1 MSKIG
6 NKPIVLPTG
15 VTLTVVD
22 GMVKVQ
28 GGKGQLEVAMTR
40 GIDVAVEDN
49 HVVVSAKKTDRTTKM
64 NHGLMRSLI
73 ANMIEGVSA
82 GFQRKLE
89 LVGTG
94 YRVAKAGQG
103 LTLTVGFSH
112 PVKVEPITGIQFD
125 TEGNNIIIVSGID
138 KQLVGQVAADIR
150 RVRPPE
156 PYKGK
161 GIRYQDEVVRRKQG
175 KTMAK

>member
-6 NKPIVLPTG
+6 NKPIVMPTG
-15 VTLTVVD
+15 VTLNVTPAALQ
-22 GMVKVQ
+22 VQ
-28 GGKGQLEVAMTR
+28 GPKGQLETPAVR
-40 GIDVAVEDN
+40 GIELVVADN
-49 HVVVSAKKTDRTTKM
+49 LLTVSAKKTDRTTKM
-64 NHGLMRSLI
+64 NHGLVRSLV
-73 ANMIEGVSA
+73 ANMVEGVST
-82 GFQRKLE
+82 GFTRKLE

-112 PVKVEPITGIQFD
+112 PVKVDAVPGIQLD
-125 TEGNNIIIVSGID
+125 IEGNNIIIVSGID
-138 KQLVGQVAADIR
+138 KHLVGQVAANIR